1 MRRIK
6 GNRPEGWWQDKKQTF
21 TTGGGKR
28 EKSRQKQKKR
38 KKRREE
44 QKERETGARVARE
57 TTCAAT
63 VVGVAC
69 RSSSH
74 VDIYLARDIH
84 SNLPFVWV
92 LVVLLLTL
100 KWKHILQRMLGTD

>member
-38 KKRREE
+38 KKKGRAKREGNRGTGGERDHLRSHCGRR
-44 QKERETGARVARE
+44 
-57 TTCAAT
+57 
-63 VVGVAC
+63 GV
-69 RSSSH
+69 
-74 VDIYLARDIH
+74 
-84 SNLPFVWV
+84 PE
-92 LVVLLLTL
+92 
-100 KWKHILQRMLGTD
+100 